1 MSELIRKAARKWF
14 YESFD
19 CDLLAQMQAKGL
31 IAQAEGFSVSVMAEL
46 ELERERA
53 FLSFQVELEAIKAEH
68 DALQQ
73 RLTDAEKGLKTII
86 KRCQAGWSAEAIE
99 LEAEEVLEDIA
110 LKPAEEPK
118 YICDGCG
125 SNGWTGNCDKCIPY

>member
-46 ELERERA
+46 ELEMERA

-73 RLTDAEKGLKTII
+73 RLTDAENFLQKMVDCTKGQDSVATGYLSDILDVLK
-86 KRCQAGWSAEAIE
+86 
-99 LEAEEVLEDIA
+99 
-110 LKPAEEPK
+110 
-118 YICDGCG
+118 
-125 SNGWTGNCDKCIPY
+125 GNK